1 MGNHLE
7 RVAGSN
13 PALGARFTSDSGFES
28 LTMAHLL
35 WGSSYDQQ
43 VDAWLV
49 GLGEK

>member
-1 MGNHLE
+1 
-7 RVAGSN
+7 
-13 PALGARFTSDSGFES
+13 
-28 LTMAHLL
+28 MAHLL